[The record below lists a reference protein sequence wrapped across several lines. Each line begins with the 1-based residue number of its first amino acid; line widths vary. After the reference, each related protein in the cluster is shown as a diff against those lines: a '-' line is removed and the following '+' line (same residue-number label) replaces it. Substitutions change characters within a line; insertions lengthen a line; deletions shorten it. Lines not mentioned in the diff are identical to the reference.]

1 VNGIVGFIQGQ
12 AERAVGALR
21 RMTAGQCRVR
31 RDGIVLSAAAG
42 LVPGDIV
49 ILEAGEVVPAD
60 LRLLEVYTL
69 RMQEAALTGEAEA
82 VTKSAEALLPA
93 LCVNTIGRSYASD
106 GPSALP
112 QFLWHPYT

>member
-1 VNGIVGFIQGQ
+1 MSGSARRHCPLSGGWT
-12 AERAVGALR
+12 GAR
-21 RMTAGQCRVR
+21 
-31 RDGIVLSAAAG
+31 
-42 LVPGDIV
+42 DIV

-60 LRLLEVYTL
+60 LRLLEVYAL

-93 LCVNTIGRSYASD
+93 LCVNTIGRSYPSD